1 MDGSSMVVNPGL
13 VIASNKAI
21 IQAQRAIQLASLFT
35 TDFSPELKGEA
46 ESVSVDVYSGNASTF
61 NASDN
66 DYENTDGKIIPV
78 KVALDAVIKA
88 TFKISQKD
96 LNQIDKSSKY
106 RNCGIAAGRMIAD
119 ALEKKISDLLTYTDR
134 EDAVSSFTVAAMGE
148 KILDKISAKYNPS
161 TCNVI
166 LTPKYYGAILDEAKD
181 KGVLNGSNFADV
193 AQALGR
199 LYGVKSIF
207 MLTKVSDL
215 SASNTHKCAGYVVPE
230 DAIVIAARGIEE
242 AVEGTYQSFTTES
255 DPESGLP
262 VTSFIHGSPAKNTAF
277 LNSASQIGV
286 KLTKES
292 HTISGESVSNGAPGY
307 LQLVTA

>member
-13 VIASNKAI
+13 VVASNKAI

-35 TDFSPELKGEA
+35 TDFSSELKA
-46 ESVSVDVYSGNASTF
+46 ENEYVSVDVYSGNASTF
-61 NASDN
+61 DHSSN
-66 DYENTDGKIIPV
+66 DYEDTDGKIIPV
-78 KVALDAVIKA
+78 KVSLTDVIKA
-88 TFKISQKD
+88 TFKISQVD

-106 RNCGIAAGRMIAD
+106 RNCGVAAGRMIGD

-134 EDAVSSFTVAAMGE
+134 EDAITSFTLAAMGE
-148 KILDKISAKYNPS
+148 KILEKIAAKYNPS
-161 TCNVI
+161 TCNIV
-166 LTPKYYGAILDEAKD
+166 LTPKFYGALLDEAKD
-181 KGVLNGSNFADV
+181 KGVLNGTNFADV

-242 AVEGTYQSFTTES
+242 AVEGMYQSFTTET
-255 DPESGLP
+255 DPDSGLP
-262 VTSFIHGSPAKNTAF
+262 VTSFIHGAPGKNTAF

-292 HTISGESVSNGAPGY
+292 HTIDGVSTPNGAPGY

>member
-13 VIASNKAI
+13 VVASNKAI

-35 TDFSPELKGEA
+35 TDFSSELKA
-46 ESVSVDVYSGNASTF
+46 ENEYVSVDVYSGNASTF
-61 NASDN
+61 NSTSN

-78 KVALDAVIKA
+78 KVGLTDVIKA
-88 TFKISQKD
+88 TFKISQVD

-106 RNCGIAAGRMIAD
+106 RNCGVAAGRMIGD

-134 EDAVSSFTVAAMGE
+134 EDAISSFTLEAMGE
-148 KILDKISAKYNPS
+148 KILEKIAAKYNPS
-161 TCNVI
+161 TCNIVF
-166 LTPKYYGAILDEAKD
+166 TPKFYGALLDEAKD
-181 KGVLNGSNFADV
+181 KGVLNGTNFADV

-199 LYGVKSIF
+199 LYGVKAIF

-242 AVEGTYQSFTTES
+242 AVEGTYKAFTTET
-255 DPESGLP
+255 DPDSGLP
-262 VTSFIHGSPAKNTAF
+262 VTSFIHGSGAKNTAF
-277 LNSASQIGV
+277 LNSATQIGV

-292 HTISGESVSNGAPGY
+292 HTIDGVSTPNGAPGY

>member
-13 VIASNKAI
+13 VVASNKAI

-35 TDFSPELKGEA
+35 TDFSAELKA
-46 ESVSVDVYSGNASTF
+46 ENEYVSVDVYSGNASTF
-61 NASDN
+61 NASSN

-78 KVALDAVIKA
+78 KVGLTDVIKA
-88 TFKISQKD
+88 TFKISQVD

-106 RNCGIAAGRMIAD
+106 RNCGVAAGRMIGD
-119 ALEKKISDLLTYTDR
+119 ALEKKISDLLTYSNR
-134 EDAVSSFTVAAMGE
+134 EDSIGSFTLAAMGE
-148 KILDKISAKYNPS
+148 KILEKIAEKYNPS
-161 TCNVI
+161 TCNIV
-166 LTPKYYGAILDEAKD
+166 LTPKFYGALLDEAKD
-181 KGVLNGSNFADV
+181 KGVLNGTNFADV

-199 LYGVKSIF
+199 LYGVKAIF
-207 MLTKVSDL
+207 MLSKVSDL

-242 AVEGTYQSFTTES
+242 AVEGMYTSFTTET
-255 DPESGLP
+255 DPASGLP
-262 VTSFIHGSPAKNTAF
+262 VTSFIHGAPGKNTAF

-292 HTISGESVSNGAPGY
+292 HTIDDVSTPNGAPGY

>member
-13 VIASNKAI
+13 VVASNKAI

-35 TDFSPELKGEA
+35 TDFSSELKA
-46 ESVSVDVYSGNASTF
+46 ENEYVSVDVYSGNASTF
-61 NASDN
+61 NSTSN

-78 KVALDAVIKA
+78 KVSLTDVIKA
-88 TFKISQKD
+88 TFKISQVD

-106 RNCGIAAGRMIAD
+106 RNCGVAAGRMIGD

-134 EDAVSSFTVAAMGE
+134 EDAISSFTLAAMGE
-148 KILDKISAKYNPS
+148 KILEKIAAKYNPL
-161 TCNVI
+161 TCNIV
-166 LTPKYYGAILDEAKD
+166 LTPKFYGALLDEAKD
-181 KGVLNGSNFADV
+181 KGVLNGTNFADV

-199 LYGVKSIF
+199 LYGVKAIF
-207 MLTKVSDL
+207 MLSKVSDL

-230 DAIVIAARGIEE
+230 DAIVIAARDIEE
-242 AVEGTYQSFTTES
+242 AVEGMYQSFTTET
-255 DPESGLP
+255 DPDSGLP
-262 VTSFIHGSPAKNTAF
+262 VTSFIHGAPGKNTAF

-292 HTISGESVSNGAPGY
+292 HTIDGVSTPNGAPGY

>member
-13 VIASNKAI
+13 VVASNKAI

-35 TDFSPELKGEA
+35 TDFSPELKGEN

-61 NASDN
+61 DHSSN

-78 KVALDAVIKA
+78 KVSLTDVIKA

-106 RNCGIAAGRMIAD
+106 RNCGVAAGRMIGD
-119 ALEKKISDLLTYTDR
+119 ALEKKISDLLTYTNR
-134 EDAVSSFTVAAMGE
+134 EDAISSFTLAAMGE
-148 KILDKISAKYNPS
+148 KILEKIAEKYKPS

-166 LTPKYYGAILDEAKD
+166 LTPKYYGALLDEAKD
-181 KGVLNGSNFADV
+181 KGVLNGANFADV

-199 LYGVKSIF
+199 LYGVKAIF

-230 DAIVIAARGIEE
+230 DSVVIAARGIEE

-255 DPESGLP
+255 DPDTGLP

-277 LNSASQIGV
+277 LNAATQIGV

-292 HTISGESVSNGAPGY
+292 HTIDGVSTPNGAPGY

>member
-13 VIASNKAI
+13 VVASNKAI

-35 TDFSPELKGEA
+35 TDFSPELKGEN

-61 NASDN
+61 DPTSN

-78 KVALDAVIKA
+78 KVSLSEVIKA

-106 RNCGIAAGRMIAD
+106 RNCGVAAGRMIGD
-119 ALEKKISDLLTYTDR
+119 AIEKKISDLLTYTDR
-134 EDAVSSFTVAAMGE
+134 DEAITGFTVAKLGESILE
-148 KILDKISAKYNPS
+148 KIAALYKPS

-166 LTPKYYGAILDEAKD
+166 LTPKFYGKILDEAKD

-199 LYGVKSIF
+199 LYGVKSIL
-207 MLTKVSDL
+207 MLSKVSDL
-215 SASNTHKCAGYVVPE
+215 SAADTHKGAGFVVPE
-230 DAIVIAARGIEE
+230 DAIAIAGRGIEE

-255 DPESGLP
+255 DPDSGLP
-262 VTSFIHGSPAKNTAF
+262 VTSFIHGSGAKNAAF
-277 LNSASQIGV
+277 LNSATQIGV
-286 KLTKES
+286 RLTKES
-292 HTISGESVSNGAPGY
+292 HTIGGDTVSNGAPGFV
-307 LQLVTA
+307 QLVTA